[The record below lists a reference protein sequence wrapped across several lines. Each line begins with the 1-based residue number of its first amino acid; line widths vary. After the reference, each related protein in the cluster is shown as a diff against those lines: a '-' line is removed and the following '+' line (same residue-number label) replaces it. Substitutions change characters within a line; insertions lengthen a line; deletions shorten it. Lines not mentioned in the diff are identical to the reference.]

1 MVDLLRKCFESII
14 RQKTAK
20 YKKLDY
26 GKIQNRQPLGNTE
39 RKVRSTILSRL
50 LHIYRM
56 KTLSFHEY
64 TSFSEEQQY
73 DLLFSKREFIDVKEI
88 NDKKYVLYKLFD
100 FLVEIVYDTETNKI
114 VNKTVYKTANEN

>member
-1 MVDLLRKCFESII
+1 
-14 RQKTAK
+14 
-20 YKKLDY
+20 
-26 GKIQNRQPLGNTE
+26 
-39 RKVRSTILSRL
+39 
-50 LHIYRM
+50 M

-114 VNKTVYKTANEN
+114 VNKTVYKTANENW